1 MTTLKPRTATVVIYQ
16 GDDLEQLGELK
27 READLAERLAQQ
39 DLDAARRSA
48 RGAPRRDGDPEP
60 VSEAE
65 AAFEAAVG
73 PSRDAYD
80 AFLDEAAERAVE
92 VEVRALGRKRF
103 RTLVEAHPPRM
114 VTDGEGKESAH
125 EDDDMFAVDTTMFP
139 DALLTYREG
148 SVQTIASPELT
159 PGALSDFLD
168 DEVSDGDYEKLWQ
181 TAYYLNR
188 SPGPDPKATRYSAA
202 SPS

>member
-27 READLAERLAQQ
+27 READLAELLAQK
-39 DLDAARRSA
+39 DLDEARRRA
-48 RGAPRRDGDPEP
+48 RGAPRRDGDADP
-60 VSEAE
+60 VTAAV

-92 VEVRALGRKRF
+92 VEVRSLGRKRF
-103 RTLVEAHPPRM
+103 RTLVEAHPARTT
-114 VTDGEGKESAH
+114 TDSEGKESVH
-125 EDDDMFAVDTTMFP
+125 EDDDGFGVDTTAFP
-139 DALLTYREG
+139 DTLLTYREDG
-148 SVQTIASPELT
+148 VHTIVSPEFT
-159 PGALSDFLD
+159 PGELSDFLD

-202 SPS
+202 SQS